1 MTDSIETELE
11 RLRTAVDG
19 LQAQRGL
26 LGESVVVPA
35 LQSLQE
41 KISTLEARIGPT
53 PPAGIERRI
62 VTILFT
68 DIVGSTGLAEKMDP
82 EEWRAVV
89 AGVHAMA
96 GSLIEQRQGVVL
108 QYLGDG
114 LLAVFGLQTS
124 REYDS
129 ENAILAA
136 LDIQA
141 GLSELSSTLPLQMRT
156 GIHTGL
162 VVVGELGSSGKR
174 EVTATGDAMNLAAR
188 LQSAAPPGGVLISHD
203 TYRYVRGLFG
213 LTPQEPMVFKGK
225 SGPIQT
231 YLVMCARPHQFRT
244 VTRGV
249 TGIVTR
255 TVGRDAE
262 IERLKTGYHNAVLAH
277 QQVWLQLLGEAGL
290 GKSRLMGEML
300 DFITQQPVV
309 LRALRGRAF
318 QGDEY
323 QAFSLIRRMWFDL
336 FQIPEDTPLGEA
348 ERLWEESF
356 LGLRRSGSHVEA
368 AHILGLLVGL
378 PYKDSPYI
386 GAMRQ
391 DPAQVRGRAFV
402 VSRELLADLRASH
415 PVIILLEDLQWAD
428 SASWDYLLEV
438 ALDRSPSDHG
448 LLVIATARPD
458 WNPPQTLL
466 EHPAFQQ
473 INLSNLPA
481 SASHELI
488 LDLLQR
494 VKGVPADLLDRIVE
508 GSEGVPYFAEEMV
521 NWFLDRGIIAVGEEE
536 WRFNLQRLQET
547 PLPVTLQHLL
557 LTRLGTLAQTERQAL
572 QYGSIY
578 GRNFW
583 EGGLQTLG
591 FLSPHEILPHLGQ
604 LNLIHK
610 QATSTLAG
618 ETEWSFHQNLMR
630 DVTYESVLKSE
641 RKSLHYAAGAW
652 LEQQARLAE
661 RLNEFAGVLGEH
673 AERAGN
679 WRTAARWYLRAGE
692 YAKERYALPE
702 ARHFLDRALEFLP
715 PQDLELRWQAL
726 LARSFV
732 LGILSDASN
741 RQADITAL
749 LALAHEIGDDTHLS
763 EACFHQGSHYHSL
776 GDDRAALQAFD
787 SALQAA
793 QRAGNGKL
801 WVSVLGLKTV
811 SLTRLGDLPAAAR
824 VAEELLSMGPDR
836 VDPATRARAY
846 INISIYYLMLGDH
859 ARAVQV
865 LKQQIEIQHREK
877 DRAAEAVGLANLGYA
892 YVQLGQYGLGRA
904 ALEQSLELGQSIGAE
919 RSNAYNRLNLGLA
932 YCRLGS
938 LQAANQIL
946 QQSLA
951 QLRQLGDEYG
961 GAISLAYLGLNLEQF
976 QDWERARRYFEDA
989 RQLLNVNNMPAYALE
1004 ATAGLARC
1012 ALALGNLT
1020 SAQAYTSEVWS
1031 YLEQHGVEGME
1042 FPVLAY
1048 LTCVQVFA
1056 ALNIS
1061 EKSLAALKAGYHELV
1076 QRADRISDP
1085 AWRLSYLTQVP
1096 EHRTLL
1102 TLWSARSPG
1111 PEAM

>member
-11 RLRTAVDG
+11 RLRTALEG
-19 LQAQRGL
+19 LQAQRSL

-41 KISTLEARIGPT
+41 KISTLENQIGPRS
-53 PPAGIERRI
+53 AANIERRI
-62 VTILFT
+62 VTIFFT
-68 DIVGSTGLAEKMDP
+68 DIVGSTALAEKLDP
-82 EEWRAVV
+82 EEWRAMV
-89 AGVHAMA
+89 AGVHGMA
-96 GSLIEQRQGVVL
+96 GSIIEQRQGVVL

-114 LLAVFGLQTS
+114 LLALFGIHTS

-141 GLSELSSTLPLQMRT
+141 GLLELNDTLPLQMRT

-162 VVVGELGSSGKR
+162 VVVGDLGSSGKR

-213 LTPQEPMVFKGK
+213 LTPQEPMNIRGK
-225 SGPIQT
+225 SEPIQT

-244 VTRGV
+244 ATRGV
-249 TGIVTR
+249 TGIETR

-262 IERLKTGYHNAVLAH
+262 IERLKTGYQNAVLAH

-290 GKSRLMGEML
+290 GKTRLLGEML

-323 QAFSLIRRMWFDL
+323 QAFSLIRHMWFDL
-336 FQIPEDTPLGEA
+336 FQIAEDTPLAEA

-356 LGLRRSGSHVEA
+356 LALRSSGNHTEA

-378 PYKDSPYI
+378 PFKDSPYI

-402 VSRELLADLRASH
+402 VSRELLADLRINN
-415 PVIILLEDLQWAD
+415 PVIFLLEDLQWAD

-438 ALDRSPSDHG
+438 ALDRSACEHG
-448 LLVIATARPD
+448 LLAIATARPD
-458 WNPPQTLL
+458 WNPPQALL

-473 INLSNLPA
+473 INLSSLPD

-494 VKGVPADLLDRIVE
+494 VKGVPPDLLDRIVE
-508 GSEGVPYFAEEMV
+508 RSEGVPYFAEEMV
-521 NWFLDRGIIAVGEEE
+521 NWFLDRGIIEVGEEE
-536 WRFNLQRLQET
+536 WRFNLQRLQAT

-557 LTRLGTLAQTERQAL
+557 LTRLGSLAQTERQAL

-591 FLSPHEILPHLGQ
+591 IRSPHEVLPHLGS

-610 QATSTLAG
+610 QSASTLAG

-641 RKSLHYAAGAW
+641 RKSLHNVAGTW
-652 LEQQARLAE
+652 LEHQARLAE

-702 ARHFLDRALEFLP
+702 ARHFLDRAIEFLP
-715 PQDLELRWQAL
+715 PDDLENRWHAL

-741 RQADITAL
+741 RQADTAAL
-749 LALAHEIGDDTHLS
+749 LDLAHEMGDDTYL
-763 EACFHQGSHYHSL
+763 ADAYFHQGSYYHSL

-793 QRAGNGKL
+793 RRAGNGKM

-811 SLTRLGDLPAAAR
+811 CLTRLGDLDAAAQ
-824 VAEELLSMGPDR
+824 VAEELLSLGQEL

-846 INISIYYLMLGDH
+846 INVSIYYLMLGDH

-892 YVQLGQYGLGRA
+892 YVQLGQYELGCA
-904 ALEQSLELGQSIGAE
+904 ALEQSLAVGQSIGAE

-938 LQAANQIL
+938 LQIANQIL
-946 QQSLA
+946 EQSLT
-951 QLRQLGDEYG
+951 QLRELRDEYG

-976 QDWERARRYFEDA
+976 QDWERAQRYFEDA
-989 RQLLNVNNMPAYALE
+989 RQLLNAKNMPAYALE

-1012 ALALGNLT
+1012 ALAVGNLT
-1020 SAQAYTSEVWS
+1020 LAHEYAAQVWS
-1031 YLEQHGVEGME
+1031 YLEQHGVQGME
-1042 FPVLAY
+1042 FPILAY
-1048 LTCVQVFA
+1048 LTCVQVFQ
-1056 ALNIS
+1056 ALNLS
-1061 EKSLAALKAGYHELV
+1061 EKSLAALNVGYQELI
-1076 QRADRISDP
+1076 QRAERISDP
-1085 AWRLSYLTQVP
+1085 EWRKSYLTEVP

-1102 TLWSARSPG
+1102 ALWSAH
-1111 PEAM
+1111 